1 LTIRLNDLP
10 DPEPNQ
16 TLDCLG
22 LFCPIPVFQTRQALD
37 KLAKGEILEVLVDDP
52 AAEGDIPSL
61 AKRLN
66 VKILKM
72 DKDAD
77 RIRFLLEK

>member
-1 LTIRLNDLP
+1 MV

-61 AKRLN
+61 AKRLD
-66 VKILKM
+66 VKVLRM
-72 DKDAD
+72 DKEAD

>member
-1 LTIRLNDLP
+1 
-10 DPEPNQ
+10 
-16 TLDCLG
+16 LDCLG

>member
-1 LTIRLNDLP
+1 
-10 DPEPNQ
+10 
-16 TLDCLG
+16 
-22 LFCPIPVFQTRQALD
+22 
-37 KLAKGEILEVLVDDP
+37 LAKGEILEVLVDDP

-66 VKILKM
+66 VKVLRM
-72 DKDAD
+72 DKEVD

>member
-1 LTIRLNDLP
+1 LNDLP

-72 DKDAD
+72 DKDVD

>member
-1 LTIRLNDLP
+1 MENLA
-10 DPEPNQ
+10 DPKPNQ

-66 VKILKM
+66 VKILKT
-72 DKDAD
+72 DKEVD

>member
-1 LTIRLNDLP
+1 VKILAEKEPKP
-10 DPEPNQ
+10 DR

-22 LFCPIPVFQTRQALD
+22 LFCPVPVFQTRQALD
-37 KLAKGEILEVLVDDP
+37 KMDQGEVLEVLADDP

-66 VKILKM
+66 VKVLKVEKKEGM
-72 DKDAD
+72 T
-77 RIRFLLEK
+77 RFLLQK